1 MFPRDFYEIL
11 HVLGIALI
19 FSAIGAVAIDAAGGG
34 SRKSAKSRG
43 LVMGIHGVGA
53 LLILVGG
60 FGMLAR
66 MGFMHGTAFPG
77 WIIAK
82 IVIWLLLSI
91 AIVLPYRVPSLSRPM
106 FVLLPFLAGAAVYLA
121 LYKPI

>member
-1 MFPRDFYEIL
+1 MFSRDFYEIL
-11 HVLGIALI
+11 HVLGIALM
-19 FSAIGAVAIDAAGGG
+19 FSAMGAVAIDAAGGG
-34 SRKSAKSRG
+34 SRKSAKNRG
-43 LVMGIHGVGA
+43 LVLAMHGIGA

-66 MGFMHGTAFPG
+66 MGFMHGAAFPG

-82 IVIWLLLSI
+82 IVIWILLGT
-91 AIVLPYRVPSLSRPM
+91 AIVLPYRVPSLAKPM
-106 FVLLPFLAGAAVYLA
+106 FVLLPFLAGAAVYFA